1 MRGVQ
6 VRFLVKWRVTN
17 CSPTP
22 SGLIAFQEFTFMKV
36 DATEME
42 EDTLVELCCLFQNG
56 CKRKNALLQEIT
68 HDFNFSPGWYL
79 GPSTFA
85 WPVDFYIP
93 VNGEF

>member
-1 MRGVQ
+1 MEGNELFIDSIRID
-6 VRFLVKWRVTN
+6 RFSRVYPLE
-17 CSPTP
+17 SR
-22 SGLIAFQEFTFMKV
+22 S
-36 DATEME
+36 ATEME

-56 CKRKNALLQEIT
+56 CKRKNALLQDIT

-79 GPSTFA
+79 CPSTFA